1 MKNFVGKY
9 RRLQLEQS
17 PKGIIPPSF
26 RLATAM
32 TRSKNQRHEY
42 QKAIIGA
49 SGLISED
56 QFNALLT
63 SEGIPTPK
71 GSDGIS
77 TYINNWPELSTLYP
91 YIEFNHA
98 EYIESIGGIVRLLGL
113 SPLAHAIQT
122 KYFTGKKEGTRML
135 YISHDASLTGAPAV
149 LLEIIK
155 ATNKLGWQSQ
165 CLIGGIHTDRLNQ
178 FSNETEILHLPNS
191 PENHLVDLA
200 KFVSTP
206 PDIIYSNTVA
216 SAALLEACL
225 LCIPSSSKPLI
236 VSHIH
241 ELSSVQRLLRS
252 ETTYICESSD
262 IIIAVSDSIVDSL
275 KSFQSINNPFYLIV
289 PAFID
294 CGQDETADL
303 NSSKLHASEDIDQA
317 PNQITTI
324 FGCGTIEERKGFDLF
339 CQTAAILKKSTN
351 IDLNKVKFSWVGKSS
366 GQSEPFALIQRFGV
380 EDIVECLGQHDN
392 PPSLYQNGD
401 IFFMCSREDPFPLV
415 CIEAASKGLPIVS
428 FDDRA
433 GGIAKFVRE
442 GSCGLVAE
450 YLNCEDSSKCLEI
463 LINDAGI
470 RTIQGSN
477 GWNHAKNF
485 HPKKIIPVI
494 INVLEDG
501 LFASKQKACSSIQ
514 VYNAIIVSFSPP
526 PVNQNTIVE
535 GGGLRCWGLANGI
548 KIARSEWNV
557 RLLFP
562 SWYIKDP
569 QATEKGYDIN
579 IGTHNPTGIEI
590 DTWNDEHDLVDKCK
604 TSDLV
609 IMSFCHGTYSS
620 LVASSLTDAQL
631 LVFDCYVPIY
641 PEVCARNSPESITE
655 HRQYLQDLPSW
666 NQMICRGDLLLCAN
680 EQQLSFYYGILFSQG
695 KINPIN
701 YSHFNRLIVAPYG
714 ISESDNVY
722 SFQSP
727 MNSRE
732 ISMSEPLR
740 VLWFGGVYPW
750 FNIEDLIKA
759 CVIVNTDY
767 MPCRIT
773 IAGALN
779 PFNNHPLF
787 RSKAAQ
793 IANLCQTPEYC
804 DIVELVEWVPYNQRS
819 LLYDKADLVV
829 ALNQRGIENT
839 FAWRTRIADYLEHN
853 LTFATNG
860 GDPLS
865 DKLIE
870 MKFGYKIDTSS
881 IGALAK
887 DLARVGRAVTSFNA
901 EPLVDNDELM
911 KIRNDL
917 LWSNICS
924 KLCHSIE
931 KINAKR
937 IHPTIRNK
945 A

>member
-1 MKNFVGKY
+1 
-9 RRLQLEQS
+9 
-17 PKGIIPPSF
+17 
-26 RLATAM
+26 M
-32 TRSKNQRHEY
+32 TRSKSQRHEY

-56 QFNALLT
+56 QINALLT
-63 SEGIPTPK
+63 SEGIPTSK

-77 TYINNWPELSTLYP
+77 TYINNWPKLSTLHP

-122 KYFTGKKEGTRML
+122 KYFTGKKLGTRIL

-165 CLIGGIHTDRLNQ
+165 CLIGGVHTDRINQ

-191 PENHLVDLA
+191 PDNRLVDLA
-200 KFVSTP
+200 KFINTP

-216 SAALLEACL
+216 SAGLLEACL

-241 ELSSVQRLLRS
+241 ELSSVQRLFRS
-252 ETTYICESSD
+252 ETMYICESSD
-262 IIIAVSDSIVDSL
+262 IIIAVSDAVADSL
-275 KSFQSINNPFYLIV
+275 KSFQSINNPFYLVV
-289 PAFID
+289 PEFID
-294 CGQDETADL
+294 CGQDETV
-303 NSSKLHASEDIDQA
+303 NSPYGKTPSSEGTDQN
-317 PNQITTI
+317 PNHITTI

-339 CQTAAILKKSTN
+339 CQTAAILKKDPN
-351 IDLNKVKFSWVGKSS
+351 IDLNKIKFSWVGKSS
-366 GQSEPFALIQRFGV
+366 SQSEPFASIERFGV
-380 EDIVECLGQHDN
+380 EDIVECLGQHET

-415 CIEAASKGLPIVS
+415 CIEAASKGLPIVG

-433 GGIAKFVRE
+433 GGIAKFIRE
-442 GSCGLVAE
+442 GGCGLVAE

-463 LINDAGI
+463 LVNDAGI
-470 RTIQGSN
+470 RKIQGSN

-485 HPKKIIPVI
+485 HPKKIIPI
-494 INVLEDG
+494 IIKAIEDG
-501 LFASKQKACSSIQ
+501 LFANKQKACSSTQ
-514 VYNAIIVSFSPP
+514 VYDATIVSFSPP
-526 PVNQNTIVE
+526 PVNLNTIAE

-548 KIARSEWNV
+548 KIARSEWKV

-569 QATEKGYDIN
+569 QATDKGYDIN
-579 IGTHNPTGIEI
+579 IGTHYPSGIEL
-590 DTWNDEHDLVDKCK
+590 DTWSDEHELVDKCK
-604 TSDLV
+604 SSDVVL
-609 IMSFCHGTYSS
+609 MSFCHGHYSS
-620 LVASSLTDAQL
+620 MVASSLTDTQL
-631 LVFDCYVPIY
+631 LIFDCYVPIY
-641 PEVCARNSPESITE
+641 PEVCARNSPESIAE
-655 HRQYLQDLPSW
+655 HRQYLEDLPTW
-666 NQMICRGDLLLCAN
+666 NRMICRGDLLLCAN
-680 EQQLSFYYGILFSQG
+680 EQQLSFYYGILFSLG

-701 YSHFNRLIVAPYG
+701 YNHFNRLIIAPYG
-714 ISESDNVY
+714 ISESNNIH
-722 SFQSP
+722 SFHSLI
-727 MNSRE
+727 NRRK
-732 ISMSEPLR
+732 ISKSEPLR

-750 FNIEDLIKA
+750 FNIEDLVKA
-759 CVIVNTDY
+759 CLIVNTDY
-767 MPCRIT
+767 MPCRLT

-804 DIVELVEWVPYNQRS
+804 DIVELIEWVPYNQRN
-819 LLYDKADLVV
+819 LLYNNADFVV
-829 ALNQRGIENT
+829 ALNQSGIENA

-865 DKLIE
+865 DKLVE
-870 MKFGYKIDTSS
+870 TGLGYKIDTSS
-881 IGALAK
+881 ILALAK
-887 DLARVGRAVTSFNA
+887 DLARVGHAVTSFDA
-901 EPLVDNDELM
+901 DQLVDSDKLE

-924 KLCHSIE
+924 RLCHSIE
-931 KINAKR
+931 SINTKR
-937 IHPTIRNK
+937 LHSVLRRK